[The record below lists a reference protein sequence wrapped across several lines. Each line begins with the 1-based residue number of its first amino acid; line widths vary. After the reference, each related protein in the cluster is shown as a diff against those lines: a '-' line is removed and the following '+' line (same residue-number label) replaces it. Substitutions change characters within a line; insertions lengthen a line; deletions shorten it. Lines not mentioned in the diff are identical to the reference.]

1 MKNLKESRKDF
12 IKMYKKLE
20 DWVLVAQKAEMEAAI
35 DDMCAVIKNH
45 IETE

>member
-20 DWVLVAQKAEMEAAI
+20 DWVFVAQKAEMEAI
-35 DDMCAVIKNH
+35 DDMCVVIKSH
-45 IETE
+45 IE